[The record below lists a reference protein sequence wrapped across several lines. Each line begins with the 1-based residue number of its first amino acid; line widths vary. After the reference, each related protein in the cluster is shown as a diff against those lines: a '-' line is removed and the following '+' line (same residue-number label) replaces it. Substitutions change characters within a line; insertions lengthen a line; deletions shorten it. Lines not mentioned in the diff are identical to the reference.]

1 MTTLLVNIND
11 EQEERVLL
19 AFLNSL
25 KYNYS
30 TGVGSND
37 ISDEQ
42 KQEILR
48 REDDFKSGKIKAE
61 PWEEVRQRFFHK

>member
-30 TGVGSND
+30 TGAHSESL
-37 ISDEQ
+37 SDQQEE
-42 KQEILR
+42 EILR
-48 REDDFKSGKIKAE
+48 RENDFKSGKIKTE
-61 PWEEVRQRFFHK
+61 SWEEVRKRFFK

>member
-1 MTTLLVNIND
+1 MTTLLVNINN

-30 TGVGSND
+30 TGPQPEELS
-37 ISDEQ
+37 IFQEE
-42 KQEILR
+42 EILR
-48 REDDFKSGKIKAE
+48 REDDFKLGKIKAE
-61 PWEEVRQRFFHK
+61 PWEEVRKRFFK